1 MTITATEA
9 VPHPPPGYDPPLW
22 LVTMPTTDATGARGE
37 QTFAVRAV
45 THAAALA
52 AAESTAF
59 AHPALRHR
67 RGAHIDPS
75 AAYATLHH

>member
-9 VPHPPPGYDPPLW
+9 VPRPLPSFDLPLW
-22 LVTMPTTDATGARGE
+22 LVTMPTTGTTGARGE

-52 AAESTAF
+52 AAEATAF

-75 AAYATLHH
+75 AAYVTLHH